1 MQSLK
6 EIHDRLEQKKKES
19 SEIKKMFKES
29 LEHNETYQALLEKLK
44 VMKEEKKS
52 IENEAWRQSSRDADR
67 LDLLKLDIK
76 SDKEVLSDI
85 ALNMY
90 VAGKTVEIVD
100 EEKQARWVP
109 QFSVRFKKEETE
121 GEEKEK
127 ALTHGAESG
136 SVGTNV

>member
-121 GEEKEK
+121 GEEKPK
-127 ALTHGAESG
+127 VTAADVSFADG
-136 SVGTNV
+136 S